1 MIIIPVVNEYRFY
14 GNEMGE
20 VMGAKTDLMI

>member
-1 MIIIPVVNEYRFY
+1 MIIIPVVNDYRFL

-20 VMGAKTDLMI
+20 LMGAKTDLMI